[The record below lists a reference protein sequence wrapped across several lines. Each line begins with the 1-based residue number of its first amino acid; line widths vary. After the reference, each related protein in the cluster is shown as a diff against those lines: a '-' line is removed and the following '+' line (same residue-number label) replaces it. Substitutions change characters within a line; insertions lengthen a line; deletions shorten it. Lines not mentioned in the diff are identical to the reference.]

1 MCKQVLWTPYKATGI
16 CLKNDFPEDIDTT
29 ETYSYESF
37 AETPCTERKCEKVN
51 FRWTRRTPGCAY
63 KGYTYLGQID
73 ASRNSHR
80 MRRYDNDIR
89 NCVDVCVDMLVEGK
103 LGPVN
108 PACIK

>member
-1 MCKQVLWTPYKATGI
+1 MDKEDSEVVL
-16 CLKNDFPEDIDTT
+16 
-29 ETYSYESF
+29 
-37 AETPCTERKCEKVN
+37 
-51 FRWTRRTPGCAY
+51 

-108 PACIK
+108 TGVHKMIINRWRGCPALKEISLIPIIV